1 MTLAEKILA
10 AHTGKKSVQPG
21 EFLNVPVD
29 LVMTTDGTG
38 LIAVRQFQKMG
49 AGRVFDP
56 SKVVL
61 VLDHSVPAPNVEAAE
76 TSRVLREF
84 AFQYGTLLY
93 DVGRSGIVHVLLPEQ
108 GLVLPGD
115 VVAGGDSHT
124 CTYGALGAFA
134 TGMGA
139 TDIAFAM
146 AFGKT
151 WMRVPESIRLVY
163 HGHLRPWVGGKD
175 LILHTLS
182 RIGVEGA
189 NYKAIEFTGPVIEAL
204 NMDERFTMANMAV
217 EGGAKAGLF
226 PVDEETLAYVK
237 ERAKRPDP
245 VYQPDPDA
253 AYAQTVEI
261 DVCSLEPQVAFPHS
275 PANAR
280 PVGEA
285 RGVEIEQAVIGSC
298 TNGRITDLR
307 IAARVLA
314 GRKIHPRVR
323 CIILPGS
330 QGVYQ
335 EALRE
340 GLLETFVLAGAAVS
354 TPTCGPCV
362 GAHMGVLAAGE
373 RCVSTTNRNFIG
385 RMGSPKSEVYLA
397 NPAVVAASAVRGR
410 IVHPQ
415 EVLGK

>member
-1 MTLAEKILA
+1 
-10 AHTGKKSVQPG
+10 
-21 EFLNVPVD
+21 
-29 LVMTTDGTG
+29 
-38 LIAVRQFQKMG
+38 
-49 AGRVFDP
+49 
-56 SKVVL
+56 
-61 VLDHSVPAPNVEAAE
+61 VEAAE

-84 AFQYGTLLY
+84 AFRHGTLLY

-151 WMRVPESIRLVY
+151 WMRVPESLRLTY

-182 RIGVEGA
+182 RIGAEGA
-189 NYKAIEFTGPVIEAL
+189 NYKAMEFAGPVIEAL

-217 EGGAKAGLF
+217 EAGAKAGLF
-226 PVDEETLAYVK
+226 PVDEETLAYVR
-237 ERAKRPDP
+237 ERAGRPYT
-245 VYQPDPDA
+245 VFQPDPGA
-253 AYAQTVEI
+253 TYAETVEI

-285 RGVEIEQAVIGSC
+285 QGVEIQQAVVGSC
-298 TNGRITDLR
+298 TNGRLSDLR
-307 IAARVLA
+307 LAARVLA
-314 GRKIHPRVR
+314 GRKVHPGVR
-323 CIILPGS
+323 CIVLPGS
-330 QGVYQ
+330 QETYL

-340 GLLETFVLAGAAVS
+340 GLIETFIRAGAAVS

-373 RCVSTTNRNFIG
+373 RCISTTNRNFIG
-385 RMGSPKSEVYLA
+385 RMGSPKSEIYLA
-397 NPAVVAASAVRGR
+397 NPAVVAASAVQGR
-410 IVHPQ
+410 IVHPK
-415 EVLGK
+415 EVLGR